1 MYLKANCGMTSW
13 NGQVFDSGPNK
24 YNKDIQQD
32 FGSANTFESHSFKLL
47 DATCCYYGVPLMLSY
62 DGSVSGNGVV
72 VNNQPVKIMLTRDRT
87 IEQKDAYSVIC
98 FGDVERGLKIL
109 GRRLYVSG
117 AN

>member
-1 MYLKANCGMTSW
+1 MHYDTG
-13 NGQVFDSGPNK
+13 VNK
-24 YNKDIQQD
+24 YNKDLQQD
-32 FGSANTFESHSFKLL
+32 FGTANTFETHSQKLL
-47 DATCCYYGVPLMLSY
+47 DATAGYLGVPLMLSY
-62 DGSVSGNGVV
+62 DGSVSGNGVKV
-72 VNNQPVKIMLTRDRT
+72 GNNPVKIMLTRDRT